1 MKKLH
6 TLPLAAA
13 LLLASPALL
22 ASNFPLM
29 PAVHA
34 AAQQDTIKESTLPAK
49 AAGDKDEERSL
60 EAPVPWLLVED
71 HRIEVY
77 DAGGKRIVYS
87 SRPIVR
93 VKGSA
98 HASLAC
104 GLDTWNRQEAQ
115 DAKRGFNFAYDFK
128 KEDRENGVPREA
140 AYFDYSVI
148 TKWGRV
154 DEHMVS
160 FCNFGMSYAG
170 GVHPMHGKGGM
181 TFDAKTGKEVGLA
194 AIVHQGDTER
204 GDVEHAAFDGGA
216 DGSGVVY
223 AEGLVA
229 AVVDARDEQ
238 VGLAVEHF
246 ADGQLHA
253 VGRCARATAD
263 GHALRFGE
271 HPVGDGLCGGD
282 GGRHAR
288 AGPIGGHDKDVAQQA
303 HAFGQRTD
311 TARIDAVVVRYQ
323 YQGSLIHLFCHSF
336 N

>member
-1 MKKLH
+1 MRHVEQTGHNRSPTFGEALRVVVRLDGGIVQILARH
-6 TLPLAAA
+6 AEGRRAVGRGDAVELPDPPSVGLTADGEA
-13 LLLASPALL
+13 LD
-22 ASNFPLM
+22 
-29 PAVHA
+29 V
-34 AAQQDTIKESTLPAK
+34 
-49 AAGDKDEERSL
+49 
-60 EAPVPWLLVED
+60 
-71 HRIEVY
+71 
-77 DAGGKRIVYS
+77 
-87 SRPIVR
+87 
-93 VKGSA
+93 
-98 HASLAC
+98 
-104 GLDTWNRQEAQ
+104 
-115 DAKRGFNFAYDFK
+115 
-128 KEDRENGVPREA
+128 
-140 AYFDYSVI
+140 
-148 TKWGRV
+148 GRV
-154 DEHMVS
+154 GDVEVEV
-160 FCNFGMSYAG
+160 CAVRQAVPEQVFGHALGESDSLG
-170 GVHPMHGKGGM
+170 
-181 TFDAKTGKEVGLA
+181 EVGLA
-194 AIVHQGDTER
+194 AIVHQGDAER

-288 AGPIGGHDKDVAQQA
+288 AGPIGGHDEDVAQQA
-303 HAFGQRTD
+303 HAFGQCMD

>member
-60 EAPVPWLLVED
+60 EAPVPWLLV
-71 HRIEVY
+71 Y
-77 DAGGKRIVYS
+77 DAGGKRMVYS

-104 GLDTWNRQEAQ
+104 GLDAWNRQEAQ

-160 FCNFGMSYAG
+160 FCSFGMSYAG
-170 GVHPMHGKGGM
+170 GVHPMHGKGGAS
-181 TFDAKTGKEVGLA
+181 FDTRTGKEVPLA
-194 AIVHQGDTER
+194 ALVTNREALLQALA
-204 GDVEHAAFDGGA
+204 AAFHAQYPGREEELFAFDIHEQLERIHPAEKGLDTFSWYMGTRGELVFLYPPYA
-216 DGSGVVY
+216 LAPYASGDFTLTIERED
-223 AEGLVA
+223 APGLFT
-229 AVVDARDEQ
+229 DAYP
-238 VGLAVEHF
+238 L
-246 ADGQLHA
+246 
-253 VGRCARATAD
+253 
-263 GHALRFGE
+263 
-271 HPVGDGLCGGD
+271 
-282 GGRHAR
+282 
-288 AGPIGGHDKDVAQQA
+288 K
-303 HAFGQRTD
+303 
-311 TARIDAVVVRYQ
+311 
-323 YQGSLIHLFCHSF
+323 
-336 N
+336 

>member
-6 TLPLAAA
+6 TFSLAAA

-49 AAGDKDEERSL
+49 AAGDKDEERSV

-71 HRIEVY
+71 HRLEVY
-77 DAGGKRIVYS
+77 DADGKCMVYS

-93 VKGSA
+93 VKGRA
-98 HASLAC
+98 HASLAR
-104 GLDTWNRQEAQ
+104 GLDAWNSQEAQ

-160 FCNFGMSYAG
+160 FCSFAITYSG
-170 GVHPMHGKGGM
+170 GVHPMHGKGGAS
-181 TFDAKTGKEVGLA
+181 FDTRTGKEVPLTAVVTSREALLQALA
-194 AIVHQGDTER
+194 AAF
-204 GDVEHAAFDGGA
+204 HAQYPGREEELFAFDIREQLERIHPAEKGLDTFSWYMGTRGELVFLYPPYALAPYASGDFTLTIERA
-216 DGSGVVY
+216 D
-223 AEGLVA
+223 APE
-229 AVVDARDEQ
+229 
-238 VGLAVEHF
+238 
-246 ADGQLHA
+246 
-253 VGRCARATAD
+253 
-263 GHALRFGE
+263 
-271 HPVGDGLCGGD
+271 
-282 GGRHAR
+282 
-288 AGPIGGHDKDVAQQA
+288 
-303 HAFGQRTD
+303 
-311 TARIDAVVVRYQ
+311 
-323 YQGSLIHLFCHSF
+323 LFTEAYPLK
-336 N
+336 